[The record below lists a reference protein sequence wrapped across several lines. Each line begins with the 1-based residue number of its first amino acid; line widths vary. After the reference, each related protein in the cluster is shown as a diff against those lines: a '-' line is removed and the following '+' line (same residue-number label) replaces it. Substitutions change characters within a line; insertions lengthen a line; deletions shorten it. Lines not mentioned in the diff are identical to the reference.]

1 MAVQALP
8 ARALR
13 MPGLDPMVL
22 DNTLPPWSQ
31 AQSLRYSSVS
41 VSGCFSFLSLVINT
55 THHTFYFSIRF
66 FCFLFLG
73 RRVEGQLLGK
83 SMRLACKWKG
93 QSLGA
98 VNRHFIILMVKGCPR
113 SSP

>member
-1 MAVQALP
+1 MAVEALP

-13 MPGLDPMVL
+13 MPGLVSMVL

-31 AQSLRYSSVS
+31 TQSLRYSCVS

-93 QSLGA
+93 QSVGA
-98 VNRHFIILMVKGCPR
+98 VNRPFIVLMEQGCPR